1 MAWDAKRGTLQ
12 IEWQWIATLFFSF
25 DLTLCR
31 AAAIVR
37 FLDCQ
42 LSLRMNTPH
51 NPAYRWADIL
61 QIVMQ
66 HRRKLVLANVVAI
79 LGALAAV
86 PIPLLMPLL
95 VDEVLLDK
103 PAQLVST
110 MHALFPADWQGPV
123 LYILAI
129 LVTTVM
135 LRLSALVLGVW
146 QNRQFTLIA
155 KDVTYRMRS
164 EMLARLQRISM
175 KEYEVLG
182 SGTVTSHFVTDLNA
196 IDEFIGSSV
205 SKTLIALLSLV
216 GVSIILLWMHWQ
228 LALFILFMNPVV
240 IYFTVIFGKRV
251 KDLKRQE
258 NSAFELFQQS
268 LTETLDAIQQI
279 RASNREGHYL
289 ERVAERARAIKEHSA
304 AYAWRSDAAG
314 RFSFTIFL
322 VGFESFRALSMFM
335 VVFSSLSIGEMM
347 AVFGY
352 LWFMMTPVQEML
364 NVQYSYYSAKAALGR
379 INNLLALNEEP
390 QFPHHVNPFA
400 GKPTVGLA
408 VEDLHFRYN
417 EQSDWVLHDVNLQI
431 APGEKVA
438 LVGASGGG
446 KSTLVQLLLGL
457 YPPERGRVL
466 YDNEPLENI
475 GLDVVRNHVAVVLQH
490 PAMFSDTVR
499 ANLTLGREFDDA
511 ALWHALEVAQLKQTI
526 EELPQGLDTVIGRAG
541 IRLSGGQ
548 RQRLAVAR
556 MVLSDPQVVILDEA
570 TSALD
575 AETEARLHAALRD
588 FLKGRTTLII
598 AHRLSAVKQADRAYV
613 FDDGH
618 IIEEGSHADLLQ
630 QDGLYRR
637 LYGQLQH

>member
-1 MAWDAKRGTLQ
+1 
-12 IEWQWIATLFFSF
+12 
-25 DLTLCR
+25 
-31 AAAIVR
+31 
-37 FLDCQ
+37 
-42 LSLRMNTPH
+42 MNTSH
-51 NPAYRWADIL
+51 SPAYRWSDIL
-61 QIVMQ
+61 QIVLQ
-66 HRRKLVLANVVAI
+66 HRRELLLANVVAI
-79 LGALAAV
+79 LGAVAAV

-95 VDEVLLDK
+95 VDEVLLK
-103 PAQLVST
+103 QPAQLVTT
-110 MHALFPADWQGPV
+110 MQALFPATWQGPV
-123 LYILAI
+123 LYILAV
-129 LVTTVM
+129 LLATLL
-135 LRLSALVLGVW
+135 LRLGALGLGVW

-175 KEYEVLG
+175 KEYETLG
-182 SGTVTSHFVTDLNA
+182 SGTVASHFVTDLNA

-240 IYFTVIFGKRV
+240 IYFTVVFGKRV
-251 KDLKRQE
+251 KELKRRE

-289 ERVAERARAIKEHSA
+289 SRVAGRARGIKEHSA
-304 AYAWRSDAAG
+304 AYAWRSEAAG
-314 RFSFTIFL
+314 RFSFSIFL
-322 VGFESFRALSMFM
+322 LGFDSFRALSMLM
-335 VVFSSLSIGEMM
+335 VVFSDLSIGEMM

-364 NVQYSYYSAKAALGR
+364 NVQYAYYSAKAALGR
-379 INNLLALNEEP
+379 INRLLALNEEP
-390 QFPHHVNPFA
+390 QFPHLADPFA
-400 GKPTVGLA
+400 GKATVGLT
-408 VEDLHFRYN
+408 VEDLHFRYS
-417 EQSDWVLHDVNLQI
+417 EESDWVLHDVNLQI

-457 YPPERGRVL
+457 YPPGRGRVL
-466 YDNEPLENI
+466 FDGEPVERI

-499 ANLTLGREFDDA
+499 ANMTLGRECDDA
-511 ALWHALEVAQLKQTI
+511 ALWSALAVAQLKQTI
-526 EELPQGLDTVIGRAG
+526 EELPQGLDTVIGRQG

-556 MVLSDPQVVILDEA
+556 MVLTDPRVVILDEA

-575 AETEARLHAALRD
+575 AETEALLHAALRD

-618 IIEEGSHADLLQ
+618 IIEEGSHTELLQ

>member
-1 MAWDAKRGTLQ
+1 MATART
-12 IEWQWIATLFFSF
+12 
-25 DLTLCR
+25 
-31 AAAIVR
+31 
-37 FLDCQ
+37 
-42 LSLRMNTPH
+42 
-51 NPAYRWADIL
+51 PAYRWSDIL
-61 QIVMQ
+61 QIVLQ
-66 HRRKLVLANVVAI
+66 HRRELLLANVVAI

-95 VDEVLLDK
+95 VDEVLLQQ

-110 MHALFPADWQGPV
+110 MQVLFPATWQGPV
-123 LYILAI
+123 LYILAV
-129 LVTTVM
+129 LTATLL
-135 LRLSALVLGVW
+135 LRLGALGLGVW

-175 KEYEVLG
+175 KEYETLG
-182 SGTVTSHFVTDLNA
+182 SGTVASHFVTDLNA

-240 IYFTVIFGKRV
+240 IYFTVVFGKRV
-251 KDLKRQE
+251 KELKRRE

-289 ERVAERARAIKEHSA
+289 ARVAERARGIKEHSG
-304 AYAWRSDAAG
+304 AYAWRSEAAG
-314 RFSFTIFL
+314 RFSFAIFL
-322 VGFESFRALSMFM
+322 LGFDSFRALSMLM
-335 VVFSSLSIGEMM
+335 VVFSDLSIGEMM

-364 NVQYSYYSAKAALGR
+364 NVQYAYYSAKAALGR
-379 INNLLALNEEP
+379 INRLLALNEEP
-390 QFPHHVNPFA
+390 QFPHGVDPFA
-400 GKPTVGLA
+400 GKATVGLA
-408 VEDLHFRYN
+408 VEDLHFRYS
-417 EQSDWVLHDVNLQI
+417 EESDWVLHDVNLQI

-457 YPPERGRVL
+457 YPPGRGRVL
-466 YDNEPLENI
+466 FDGEPVERI

-511 ALWHALEVAQLKQTI
+511 ALWHALAVAQLKQTV
-526 EELPQGLDTVIGRAG
+526 EELPRGLDTVIGRQG

-556 MVLSDPQVVILDEA
+556 MVLSEPKVVILDEA

-575 AETEARLHAALRD
+575 AETEALLHAALRD

-618 IIEEGSHADLLQ
+618 IIEEGSHAELLQ

>member
-1 MAWDAKRGTLQ
+1 MNPPHTL
-12 IEWQWIATLFFSF
+12 T
-25 DLTLCR
+25 
-31 AAAIVR
+31 
-37 FLDCQ
+37 
-42 LSLRMNTPH
+42 
-51 NPAYRWADIL
+51 YRWSDIL
-61 QIVMQ
+61 QIVLQ
-66 HRRKLVLANVVAI
+66 HRRELVLANLVAI
-79 LGALAAV
+79 LGAVSAV

-95 VDEVLLDK
+95 VDEVLLQK
-103 PAQLVST
+103 PAQLVAT
-110 MHALFPADWQGPV
+110 MQALFPVSWQGPV
-123 LYILAI
+123 LYILAVL
-129 LVTTVM
+129 LVTVL
-135 LRLSALVLGVW
+135 LRLAALGLGVW

-164 EMLARLQRISM
+164 EMLERLQRISM
-175 KEYEVLG
+175 KEYETLG
-182 SGTVTSHFVTDLNA
+182 SGTVASHFVTDLNA

-216 GVSIILLWMHWQ
+216 GVSAILLWMHWQ

-240 IYFTVIFGKRV
+240 IYFTVVFGKRV
-251 KDLKRQE
+251 KELKRRE

-279 RASNREGHYL
+279 RASNREKHYL
-289 ERVAERARAIKEHSA
+289 KRVADRARGIKEHSA
-304 AYAWRSDAAG
+304 AYAWRSEAAG
-314 RFSFTIFL
+314 RFSFNIFL
-322 VGFESFRALSMFM
+322 LGFDSFRALSMLM
-335 VVFSSLSIGEMM
+335 VVFSDLSIGEMM

-364 NVQYSYYSAKAALGR
+364 NVQYAYYSAKAALGR
-379 INNLLALNEEP
+379 INRLLALGEEP
-390 QFPHHVNPFA
+390 QYPHGVDPFA
-400 GKPTVGLA
+400 GKTTVGLA
-408 VEDLHFRYN
+408 VEDLHFRYS
-417 EQSDWVLHDVNLQI
+417 EESDWVLHDVNLHI

-457 YPPERGRVL
+457 YQPERGRVL
-466 YDNEPLENI
+466 FAGEPVERI

-499 ANLTLGREFDDA
+499 ANLTLGREFEDD
-511 ALWHALEVAQLKQTI
+511 ALWHALAVAQLKQTI
-526 EELPQGLDTVIGRAG
+526 EALPQGLDTVIGRAG

-556 MVLSDPQVVILDEA
+556 MVLSDPKVVILDEA

-575 AETEARLHAALRD
+575 AETEACLHAALRE
-588 FLKGRTTLII
+588 FLEGRTTLII

-618 IIEEGSHADLLQ
+618 IIEEGSHAELLL

-637 LYGQLQH
+637 LYGPLQH